1 MKKVISSVVLLI
13 LIMQIATTC
22 LATESDIK
30 NSENDVNNPE
40 KENVVET
47 DVDETKEKEEIPT
60 IGTEIENNKT
70 ESESENESKTEDVWT
85 DFSNAKVTIETS
97 SQGANHFAEYHLKFS
112 DVKLEESG
120 RSYKILLTHSAD
132 KPQIEYGKIE
142 GAFIINMKSNGN
154 IDQYLEENGDIYCH
168 VAEEIYDTR
177 KAKIVFS
184 KKLERPAENKLHD
197 RLVCYFF
204 HDRTSSFYYGPKKS
218 DTVRKINLKIGTID
232 DKNILLSI
240 KNGEKDCLEKLLAYA
255 KTAKSIY
262 TGTIPLGK
270 GESIANDLKVTNK
283 GYYYVYMQL
292 DDENG
297 KYYPVE
303 DISLYQAHIS
313 ESAEVTLADYL
324 DSNFTW
330 NIENGSGGA
339 SNIKDD
345 PTTSGIKYPN
355 TGKIAL
361 GTGIIVLI
369 GATYIL
375 HRKNKKYQD
384 IK

>member
-1 MKKVISSVVLLI
+1 
-13 LIMQIATTC
+13 
-22 LATESDIK
+22 
-30 NSENDVNNPE
+30 
-40 KENVVET
+40 
-47 DVDETKEKEEIPT
+47 
-60 IGTEIENNKT
+60 
-70 ESESENESKTEDVWT
+70 
-85 DFSNAKVTIETS
+85 
-97 SQGANHFAEYHLKFS
+97 
-112 DVKLEESG
+112 
-120 RSYKILLTHSAD
+120 
-132 KPQIEYGKIE
+132 
-142 GAFIINMKSNGN
+142 
-154 IDQYLEENGDIYCH
+154 
-168 VAEEIYDTR
+168 
-177 KAKIVFS
+177 
-184 KKLERPAENKLHD
+184 
-197 RLVCYFF
+197 
-204 HDRTSSFYYGPKKS
+204 
-218 DTVRKINLKIGTID
+218 
-232 DKNILLSI
+232 
-240 KNGEKDCLEKLLAYA
+240 
-255 KTAKSIY
+255 
-262 TGTIPLGK
+262 
-270 GESIANDLKVTNK
+270 
-283 GYYYVYMQL
+283 MQL

-297 KYYPVE
+297 KYYPVK